1 MAKAYLEPEEVG
13 ILERIAAYLRDKLL
27 VRLLYRVGCRI
38 SEALGIGV
46 DDIDFEQGTVT
57 IQHLK
62 LRATLSCPDCGTRL
76 SRKVSRFGKRELAK
90 FCPGCGSKV
99 EKAVAEEKEHP
110 RVRTLPIDPDT
121 LDMIRDYIDRGGP
134 VSSDGKQLLFGI
146 TRGHAYKIVRDLA
159 EKAGLGEL
167 VFSESGIPHHP
178 SPHRLRDAFA
188 VHAIK
193 LDDSTDSIRVL
204 QEHLGHAN
212 IGTTMK
218 YRKVAGVEHKQWYD
232 KLWGKKEAAVSAGG
246 RNNGTE

>member
-1 MAKAYLEPEEVG
+1 MAKVYLEPEEVG

-62 LRATLSCPDCGTRL
+62 ARVKLSCPYCDSRL
-76 SRKVSRFGKRELAK
+76 TKTAK
-90 FCPGCGSKV
+90 FCPGCGQRV
-99 EKAVAEEKEHP
+99 EEVVAEEKEH
-110 RVRTLPIDPDT
+110 RRQRTLPVDRDT

-146 TRGHAYKIVRDLA
+146 TRGHAYKIIRDLA

-167 VFSESGIPHHP
+167 LNPETGKVHHV
-178 SPHRLRDAFA
+178 SPHKFRDAFA
-188 VHAIK
+188 VHAVK

-204 QEHLGHAN
+204 QEHLGHVN
-212 IGTTMK
+212 IKDTMK
-218 YRKVAGVEHKQWYD
+218 YRKVAGVEHKEWYD
-232 KLWGKKEAAVSAGG
+232 KLWGKKEATVSTGG
-246 RNNGTE
+246 GTNGTT